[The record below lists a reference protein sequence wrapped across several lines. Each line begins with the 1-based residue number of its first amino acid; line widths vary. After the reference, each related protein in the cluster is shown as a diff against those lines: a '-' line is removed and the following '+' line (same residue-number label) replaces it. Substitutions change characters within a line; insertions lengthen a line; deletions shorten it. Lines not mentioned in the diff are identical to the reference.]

1 MATIGRAERQL
12 TAIGTTRPVAVVKA
26 DLAAANVP
34 ASVWARTKECTAIT
48 LPESYAA
55 CAAVVSLRRELAVAE
70 VAERLEQS
78 LAAER
83 EGLRTAKAGPG
94 EPDPQA
100 TALAHLVGVDELSIR
115 TGLALLLA
123 AVVEA
128 GSALGFTI
136 VALATRALPVPS
148 TGRAVARSA
157 QTAVRPRTAAWR
169 RNQSKKPS
177 AATDIPSPSGK
188 TRKLARLDH
197 VRGFLQARTIRV
209 EGATCGATEL
219 YEAFRRHCQRQGL
232 PEASQQA
239 LGRELTRLGL
249 TKGRCSRTGRFAYL
263 GLALNDR
270 SKETIAA
277 GSLHPTHLS
286 KPKVQQRAAGMANGT
301 VDPERSECRFG
312 IAGSCHGNSLTNSQ

>member
-1 MATIGRAERQL
+1 
-12 TAIGTTRPVAVVKA
+12 
-26 DLAAANVP
+26 VP
-34 ASVWARTKECTAIT
+34 APIWARTKECTAIT

-78 LAAER
+78 LAAGHAE
-83 EGLRTAKAGPG
+83 LRADKTGQA
-94 EPDPQA
+94 EIDPQA
-100 TALAHLVGVDELSIR
+100 TALAWLAGVDESSIR

-157 QTAVRPRTAAWR
+157 QTAVRPRTTTWR
-169 RNQSKKPS
+169 RKQSKQPS

-197 VRGFLQARTIRV
+197 VPGFLQARTIRV

-219 YEAFRRHCQRQGL
+219 YQAFRRHCQRQGI
-232 PEASQQA
+232 PEPSQQA
-239 LGRELTRLGL
+239 LGRELTHLGL
-249 TKGRCSRTGRFAYL
+249 AKGRCTRTGRIAYL
-263 GLALNDR
+263 GLALNDQ
-270 SKETIAA
+270 KEMIAA
-277 GSLHPTHLS
+277 GSLQPTHLS
-286 KPKVQQRAAGMANGT
+286 KPKVQKRSAGLANGT
-301 VDPERSECRFG
+301 TNPNVRN
-312 IAGSCHGNSLTNSQ
+312 AGLASRVHAMATA